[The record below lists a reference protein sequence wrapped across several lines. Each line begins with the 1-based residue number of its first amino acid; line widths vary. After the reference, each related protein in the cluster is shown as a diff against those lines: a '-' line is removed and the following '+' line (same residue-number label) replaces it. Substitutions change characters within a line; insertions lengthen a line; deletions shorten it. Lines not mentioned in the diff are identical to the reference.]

1 MTHILIK
8 WKSANKWDVYS
19 VRTLVD
25 EELSCRLCSDPT
37 YIDLVRDKDH
47 LVKWDK
53 NKAAAPAYLLAIG
66 GEMAMEKKRNRL
78 AATYEELHPQKK
90 RCCNQAE
97 RIEELEKRVADLER
111 ENAKLRDQ
119 RILAE
124 ERLTRAEAGLDLQK
138 MARRMKKSLQVLVEQ
153 LPAHPAFAVANVIPA
168 VLVDIGSNV
177 HVDENLLEQLKR
189 KETSPGP
196 FARGLLTIVFS
207 DEELNGHSLFGKKC
221 NAQKEDTVKP
231 GLDPVRVNAV
241 IAYTCK
247 IFGDKEKAVKASLA
261 SYLAKKHNFSQ

>member
-1 MTHILIK
+1 
-8 WKSANKWDVYS
+8 
-19 VRTLVD
+19 
-25 EELSCRLCSDPT
+25 
-37 YIDLVRDKDH
+37 
-47 LVKWDK
+47 
-53 NKAAAPAYLLAIG
+53 
-66 GEMAMEKKRNRL
+66 
-78 AATYEELHPQKK
+78 
-90 RCCNQAE
+90 
-97 RIEELEKRVADLER
+97 
-111 ENAKLRDQ
+111 
-119 RILAE
+119 
-124 ERLTRAEAGLDLQK
+124 